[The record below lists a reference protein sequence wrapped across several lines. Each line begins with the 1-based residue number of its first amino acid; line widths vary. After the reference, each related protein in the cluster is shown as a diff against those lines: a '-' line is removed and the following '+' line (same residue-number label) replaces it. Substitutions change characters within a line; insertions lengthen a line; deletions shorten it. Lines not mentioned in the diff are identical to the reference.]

1 MSGNQIW
8 HYILTAIFQFSKLY
22 SFLQVTSPAVFVF
35 FLACILLTIDRTD
48 LFIFKKINKMIY
60 K

>member
-8 HYILTAIFQFSKLY
+8 HYILTAIFQFSKFY

-35 FLACILLTIDRTD
+35 FLGCILLTIDRTD